1 MGNCRERDSRS
12 WRAHCAPGGV
22 NSEKQKSGDGW
33 RGSRLGGRGAG
44 ATAELIDT
52 KKDSRCIGAQ
62 GGWEERGVG
71 GGRVRGGEM
80 TEECTGRRAGG
91 KTGMHT

>member
-1 MGNCRERDSRS
+1 MGNRRERDSRS

-22 NSEKQKSGDGW
+22 NSEKQKSVDGW

-52 KKDSRCIGAQ
+52 KKDSRCIRAQ
-62 GGWEERGVG
+62 RGQREVG
-71 GGRVRGGEM
+71 
-80 TEECTGRRAGG
+80 
-91 KTGMHT
+91 K

>member
-12 WRAHCAPGGV
+12 WRAHCAPGGM

-52 KKDSRCIGAQ
+52 KKDSRCIGA
-62 GGWEERGVG
+62 RG
-71 GGRVRGGEM
+71 GGRGGGGGM
-80 TEECTGRRAGG
+80 TEECTGRRAEE
-91 KTGMHT
+91 KPACTHKSKHITL